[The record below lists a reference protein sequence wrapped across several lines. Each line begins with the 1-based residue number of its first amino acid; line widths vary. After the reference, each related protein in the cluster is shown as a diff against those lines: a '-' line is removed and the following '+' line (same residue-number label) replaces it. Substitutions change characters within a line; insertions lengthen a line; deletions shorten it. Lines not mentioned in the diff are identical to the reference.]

1 MTDTY
6 AQTTFDNVGHHDWH
20 NEKIQNVRL

>member
-1 MTDTY
+1 MTDKC
-6 AQTTFDNVGHHDWH
+6 AQTTFDNVGHYDWH